1 VELRQLEAFVAVAE
15 ERNFTRAAARLHLA
29 QSGLSATIRTLE
41 RELRAP
47 LFVRTTR
54 QVELTAAGDALLGE
68 ARRTL
73 ASARS
78 AAESVAAVEGLKQG
92 KVTLGIMQASSF
104 IDLAGILRRYRAT
117 YPGIE
122 LKLHQAPGD
131 LLTRQLHEHQ
141 ADLIFIMQQDEPGP
155 QILSH
160 PMLRSP
166 TVILCRTDHPLAGK
180 ATVDLRAVAE
190 YSLVSYPPGWGVR
203 ELTDRALHSI
213 GVSPHYDF
221 EVNDTATLL
230 DLVQAGLGIAV
241 VPEAM
246 AMRRPGLHRAT
257 IKGRRHL
264 WTIAA
269 QTLAPNP
276 TNPAA
281 QALWTMLTDLNG
293 SEPDNRPAA

>member
-41 RELRAP
+41 RELRAA
-47 LFVRTTR
+47 LFLRTTR
-54 QVELTAAGDALLGE
+54 QVELTNAGQALLGE

-104 IDLAGILRRYRAT
+104 IDLAGMLRRYRAT

-122 LKLHQAPGD
+122 LKLQQAPGD
-131 LLTRQLHEHQ
+131 LLTQQLHKHQ
-141 ADLIFIMQQDEPGP
+141 ADLIFIMQREEPGP

-166 TVILCRTDHPLAGK
+166 TVILCRADHPLAGK
-180 ATVDLRAVAE
+180 ATVDLRAVADHA
-190 YSLVSYPPGWGVR
+190 LVSYPPGWGVR

-213 GVSPHYDF
+213 GVAPRYDF

-241 VPEAM
+241 VPEAL
-246 AMRRPGLHRAT
+246 AMRRPGLHRAA

-269 QTLAPNP
+269 QTLAPTP

-281 QALWTMLTDLNG
+281 RAFWTMLT
-293 SEPDNRPAA
+293 EPIANQPGEKLLP